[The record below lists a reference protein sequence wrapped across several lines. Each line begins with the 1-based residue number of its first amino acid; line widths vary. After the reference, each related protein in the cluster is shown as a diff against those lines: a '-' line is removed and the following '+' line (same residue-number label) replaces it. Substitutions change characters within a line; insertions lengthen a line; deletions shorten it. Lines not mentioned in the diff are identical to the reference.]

1 MPLKITDGMGAWI
14 DDFKKSDAPQF
25 KGKSEKERRDMA
37 IAAYLSAKRESV
49 KEATTFE
56 VDIEGLPK
64 MYIKDKSPGAVKAKL
79 RGIVKQPSMIQGVD
93 RVTDAELKKTYRD
106 KAQGRE
112 EEDMEEGAKGYKPGW
127 MLKADPKL
135 GAAVKAKQDIEKKRQ
150 ASYGKPEAG
159 KSVKESSD
167 AYGKSLEKEKEKR
180 LTPNDRDKLSKIR
193 AMMAKEKKP
202 THEEVELD
210 ESWSDG
216 VSMRANAAKHRIDA
230 AKHRRTAESHHAVA
244 KTHEKGS
251 EHHNKNM
258 AAYHTAMAKNIKSL
272 YHAGSYGS
280 ASEAKKDHKEHMNA
294 AKHYKS
300 SMSEQVEQIDESDS
314 KQKYKDRAKEA
325 KKAGDHVG
333 YHANMHDYY
342 QGHADAR
349 TSGGAGNTIKNMQKA
364 RFHKQELQYYRAK
377 AKNATNEEAE
387 QIDELSPNTLKQYHG
402 KAAADLNAK
411 RDKMSK
417 GTLTTTDHK
426 KGQKRVTG
434 LNRAASKMEEVELD
448 ENTMTV
454 DIDHTGGHDP
464 VAKKHGI
471 KLKRTGNYSHNA
483 TGKKKNLQKYLA
495 HHYDSHSDAKEI
507 HPEVYKEEVEEVNE
521 ISKKTLGSY
530 INKATTSVAD
540 AGYNSND
547 QDPARRKRG
556 INTYVKRRKGI
567 DKAVDRLTKESA
579 NLDRILSLLSKGDK
593 K

>member
-112 EEDMEEGAKGYKPGW
+112 EED
-127 MLKADPKL
+127 
-135 GAAVKAKQDIEKKRQ
+135 
-150 ASYGKPEAG
+150 
-159 KSVKESSD
+159 
-167 AYGKSLEKEKEKR
+167 
-180 LTPNDRDKLSKIR
+180 
-193 AMMAKEKKP
+193 
-202 THEEVELD
+202 
-210 ESWSDG
+210 
-216 VSMRANAAKHRIDA
+216 
-230 AKHRRTAESHHAVA
+230 
-244 KTHEKGS
+244 
-251 EHHNKNM
+251 
-258 AAYHTAMAKNIKSL
+258 
-272 YHAGSYGS
+272 
-280 ASEAKKDHKEHMNA
+280 MNA